1 MTSEA
6 VVDFKHERETVLKP
20 MHAKYTSFHE
30 TCKSAE
36 RGNIWVKFEALAQ
49 GGVHV
54 CLSPACG
61 YDRATSYEVIMGAHG
76 NTDSVIRTAGQRL
89 SRGFGAA
96 CSPFESPS
104 AVHPERL

>member
-36 RGNIWVKFEALAQ
+36 RGNIWVKFEASLLPKAIARLQVFWAEQKAQ
-49 GGVHV
+49 VDALDIQYGKRSQSTGK
-54 CLSPACG
+54 
-61 YDRATSYEVIMGAHG
+61 
-76 NTDSVIRTAGQRL
+76 
-89 SRGFGAA
+89 
-96 CSPFESPS
+96 
-104 AVHPERL
+104 